1 MSSVHLS
8 DIRRTTS
15 FRLAVLFLAVFGA
28 AGAMLIGYLYWQ
40 TAGYLSSRVDAAL
53 AEQTARWSQFDA
65 EKLLRELNGHTA
77 RDPATREPYGLFS
90 ATGRSVAG
98 AIDSIRLVREFD
110 RPFDFSL
117 NGPDGKPQ
125 PLRGMAHV
133 LDDGRVLL
141 LTCDVSSVR
150 EFDDLMVRAIASGA
164 ALILVMGLLGAVA
177 LGFGAKRRI
186 DAITRSIERIVDG
199 HLSERLPLGGS
210 NDDVDHLAVLVNR
223 MLDEI
228 ERLMGEVKGVCDDV
242 AHDLRTPLTRLLA
255 GLERAERGGLGVQ
268 EYSELIRNASEEARA
283 LLRTFRALLRVSEIE
298 NGARRAGFTTV
309 DLSRVAADVVEF
321 YEPVAE
327 ERQVTLSI
335 TAPAGPVWLQG
346 DAQLLFEAVSNLV
359 DNALKFT
366 PTGGRVAVQASRAE
380 DEVSIVVRDNGSGI
394 ALDEREAVFRRFYRS
409 EKSRHAPGNG
419 LGLSLVAAV
428 AKLHKLTVELHDA
441 EPGCE
446 VVMRGEA

>member
-1 MSSVHLS
+1 MSSVRLS
-8 DIRRTTS
+8 DIPRTTG
-15 FRLAVLFLAVFGA
+15 FRLALLFLGLGGAGA
-28 AGAMLIGYLYWQ
+28 AILFGFLYVQ
-40 TAGYLSSRVDAAL
+40 TAGFLARDVDNGLAREIRVRAAMNATELARLMNDRAPLDPDNMRPFALFDSAASWMAGSRVTL
-53 AEQTARWSQFDA
+53 
-65 EKLLRELNGHTA
+65 
-77 RDPATREPYGLFS
+77 PEPVPS
-90 ATGRSVAG
+90 P
-98 AIDSIRLVREFD
+98 DQ
-110 RPFDFSL
+110 PFDFTL
-117 NGPDGKPQ
+117 AHEGKAMPYRGVLHRLDTGEFFLAAEDVGPIQHFRHLLAAAMLSGG
-125 PLRGMAHV
+125 LVVLMIGLAGGMIV
-133 LDDGRVLL
+133 
-141 LTCDVSSVR
+141 
-150 EFDDLMVRAIASGA
+150 GA
-164 ALILVMGLLGAVA
+164 AALGRIDGVA
-177 LGFGAKRRI
+177 LA
-186 DAITRSIERIVDG
+186 IERIING
-199 HLSERLPLGGS
+199 NLSERLPLGGS
-210 NDDVDHLAVLVNR
+210 NDDVDHLALLVNR

-298 NGARRAGFTTV
+298 SGARRAGFTTV

-327 ERQVTLSI
+327 ERQITLSLK
-335 TAPAGPVWLQG
+335 APAGPVSLQG
-346 DAQLLFEAVSNLV
+346 DDQLLFEAVSNLV

-366 PTGGRVAVQASRAE
+366 PTGGRVVVQASRSE
-380 DEVSIVVRDNGSGI
+380 HEVSLVVRDNGAGI

-428 AKLHKLTVELHDA
+428 AKLHRLTVELHDA

-446 VVMRGEA
+446 IVMRGEA